1 MMAPGRPQA
10 ERHRP
15 SGAAHVVLAR
25 PRQDEDKG
33 LAMRRLT
40 ETAKLIV
47 RLMPKRKG
55 GVPLHEETAG
65 RKKKE
70 ETKFAEV

>member
-1 MMAPGRPQA
+1 
-10 ERHRP
+10 
-15 SGAAHVVLAR
+15 
-25 PRQDEDKG
+25 
-33 LAMRRLT
+33 MRRLT